1 MPAVAEADPFQ
12 DLGSPQDLIG
22 GEYGAPAMQRDAA
35 GNLSEVPK
43 AQLSTLPAPDA
54 GDLFSD
60 LVPKE
65 AAVSREDLGMFN
77 DLVPKPKT
85 ETEKAMADTPSFMD
99 YFKEAV
105 TEGVPGIPI
114 PGLKDVAK
122 GLNYGRNVAIEATSA
137 FSPELSARVFGQT
150 DASLRPEEK
159 AGPLI
164 SPAAAQEIIGQLPD
178 WAGGNT
184 PVGRGLAEGMAGALS
199 SFSNPAQLAQ
209 LPAFAIPGFA
219 ETYVLNVLSELPHQG
234 KTLWAA
240 IKLYGLNS
248 KEVGQMAAEYG
259 ITDFTAFLAAK
270 GTAAAK
276 YRATQK
282 EIDAAPARPASE
294 PEAAPVP
301 EARSAP
307 ETPPAAEP
315 APTTVAPEP
324 EPGNDWTRA
333 TEEPVVEPEQ
343 VSPEPGPTAPPEPIG
358 VEEAIAEI
366 QRRNLSPQA
375 QSVFDRAKD
384 AKDEFTGVDATDLP
398 LADRRALAEMGLS
411 FTENRENRAIATYP
425 ASRRAAD
432 LKKAV
437 LEKQQAR
444 LQPGEEQG
452 SLPTG
457 DTKTPEQLAAE
468 EAATNAEL
476 QTLQEKQDVRVGAAK
491 PLAAGEDV
499 RPEADMFQQEAQPDI
514 FDQPAAKAK
523 AQATEEARMKA
534 EEEQA
539 LLDEFQD
546 YQESGGTELM
556 TLVKQFGGMPAKGS
570 KFDIGELAAIREH
583 WPTSKTFSQN
593 KEGFRF
599 GDYFKKDAGDL
610 DSLTQ
615 FLRDRGID
623 VETPG
628 QAVDLI
634 NDRMRT
640 GKPLYGNEARGQEN
654 QGFHLRER
662 AGEAGYTD
670 LIPDVIDF
678 GRRIYGKGMDFVKW
692 SAEMV
697 RHLGEKVKEH
707 LKDVWEA
714 VRKATGDE
722 RGSIGGNI
730 GLNIKGKRNDLN
742 AATTNRSMKLQ
753 TSFADAERAQKEIN
767 KVASERRQNAM
778 SIFREANGDQ
788 TVLKDWQAKAKQKWF
803 KKAATDAL
811 SLKPAEIAMTQKV
824 GQTFE
829 ILEKRGNKYDVLS
842 GHKDNYVPHVW
853 DVSKKGTGFGSSKL
867 QDRFKYN
874 KARTFE
880 TFFDGDQAG
889 FKPKTLALG
898 KLLPA
903 YLHEMNTVI
912 ADRQFVQEAI
922 KGKSTEGTP
931 LVVPSGNAKQVEAT
945 EYVVSPV
952 KPFEKSVYDTDA
964 EAQAALAPGQIVT
977 PRRVGTTLVT
987 PRGFANVKDAA
998 GNPID
1003 QSSYKFVDQPALA
1016 NWRWL
1021 STDEKGN
1028 SVIFKGDLKVH
1039 PELAKRLNAM
1049 MGQSEIR
1056 RWYNEPS
1063 SGLSTVPRA
1072 IAKGLDTSQ
1081 SVMKRE
1087 MFGLLAP
1094 FHQVQ
1099 EGTHAIGHGVNPIGT
1114 KQGGIVQR
1122 VGNKLGLR
1130 ALVNP
1135 IANME
1140 NMAKPTAEHMDMMRH
1155 GLMLM
1160 PEKSSGSGYIEG
1172 VGGKNSFPSQIARKY
1187 GGAAGR
1193 LISDVIDGYQGYLFH
1208 QYIPSL
1214 KAKTW
1219 RHIQERNMKRFA
1231 KKIASGEVTEADVK
1245 FLTSEQTN
1253 AAYGHL
1259 NYALLDR
1266 NPTMQ
1271 HILQLGLL
1279 APDFLEA
1286 RSRFVGQALKPSKA
1300 GHEQFRAIALLAA
1313 VQAGTAFTLSALMGD
1328 EWDPKHPFEVT
1339 HKGRT
1344 YFLRSVPEDL
1354 FRLFFSGA
1362 DKRREFVS
1370 ARVNPAA
1377 QKAWQMV
1384 SGINY
1389 RGEKVGFWDTIGELL
1404 TNYIPITARSLPGVR
1419 ELTATSRNNPVSP
1432 LEQLAGS
1439 MGLKISRYSPITK
1452 VYQLAHDWEKSQ
1464 GIAADTGSYPVS
1476 KYQQLRY
1483 ALEDGN
1489 MEKAQAEYKKIRA
1502 TGVVPGKIASG
1513 FKESITHPFTSSKA
1527 TDEAFRKSLNAQGKN
1542 QFDQA
1547 MQRRQDILKRFSAL
1561 VYPQSLP

>member
-1 MPAVAEADPFQ
+1 MPAVAEDAFA
-12 DLGSPQDLIG
+12 DLGSSSDLIG

-65 AAVSREDLGMFN
+65 AALSHDDLGIFN

-85 ETEKAMADTPSFMD
+85 ETEKALADTPSFMD

-114 PGLKDVAK
+114 PGLKDTAK
-122 GLNYGRNVAIEATSA
+122 ALNYGRNVAIEATSA

-178 WAGGNT
+178 WAGGDT

-234 KTLWAA
+234 RTLWAA

-282 EIDAAPARPASE
+282 EINAAPARPASE
-294 PEAAPVP
+294 PEAAPAP
-301 EARSAP
+301 EARTTP
-307 ETPPAAEP
+307 EAPPAAEP
-315 APTTVAPEP
+315 TSATVAPEP
-324 EPGNDWTRA
+324 EPSNDWTRA
-333 TEEPVVEPEQ
+333 TEEPVAEPEQ
-343 VSPEPGPTAPPEPIG
+343 VSTELGPPAPAEPIG

-366 QRRNLSPQA
+366 QRRNAPGP
-375 QSVFDRAKD
+375 VPEPK
-384 AKDEFTGVDATDLP
+384 
-398 LADRRALAEMGLS
+398 
-411 FTENRENRAIATYP
+411 
-425 ASRRAAD
+425 
-432 LKKAV
+432 
-437 LEKQQAR
+437 

-457 DTKTPEQLAAE
+457 DTKTEEQLATE
-468 EAATNAEL
+468 EVATNAEL
-476 QTLQEKQDVRVGAAK
+476 QALQDKQDVRVGAAK

-523 AQATEEARMKA
+523 AQAAEETRMKA

-599 GDYFKKDAGDL
+599 GDYFKKDAQDL

-628 QAVDLI
+628 QAIDLI

-640 GKPLYGNEARGQEN
+640 GKPLYGNEAKGQEN
-654 QGFHLRER
+654 QGFHLRR
-662 AGEAGYTD
+662 AGEGGYTD

-678 GRRIYGKGMDFVKW
+678 GRRLYGRGVDFAKW
-692 SAEMV
+692 SAEMI

-707 LKDVWEA
+707 LRDVWEA

-742 AATTNRSMKLQ
+742 AATTNRSTKLQ
-753 TSFADAERAQKEIN
+753 TSFVDAERAQKEIN
-767 KVASERRQNAM
+767 NVANERRQNAM
-778 SIFREANGDQ
+778 SIFREANGDV

-811 SLKPAEIAMTQKV
+811 ALKPAEIAMTQKV
-824 GQTFE
+824 GQTFD

-853 DVSKKGTGFGSSKL
+853 DVSEKGTGFGSSKL

-912 ADRQFVQEAI
+912 ADRQFVQDVSSGVA
-922 KGKSTEGTP
+922 TDQRP
-931 LVVPSGNAKQVEAT
+931 LLIPRGNAKQVEAT

-952 KPFEKSVYDTDA
+952 KKFEKSVYDTAA

-977 PRRVGTTLVT
+977 PRRASTTFVN
-987 PRGFANVKDAA
+987 PRGFAKPKKGGAPIDTSDYRPADQPALSDWRWLDTDAA
-998 GNPID
+998 GNTTMLKSD
-1003 QSSYKFVDQPALA
+1003 LA
-1016 NWRWL
+1016 
-1021 STDEKGN
+1021 
-1028 SVIFKGDLKVH
+1028 VH

-1049 MGQSEIR
+1049 LGQSEIR

-1063 SGLSTVPRA
+1063 TGLSIVPRA
-1072 IAKGLDTSQ
+1072 IAKGLDTGQ

-1099 EGTHAIGHGVNPIGT
+1099 EGTHAIGHGVNPFFG
-1114 KQGGIVQR
+1114 
-1122 VGNKLGLR
+1122 
-1130 ALVNP
+1130 
-1135 IANME
+1135 ME
-1140 NMAKPTAEHMDMMRH
+1140 NMAKPSAEHMDMMRH

-1193 LISDVIDGYQGYLFH
+1193 LVSDVIDGYQGYLFH

-1370 ARVNPAA
+1370 ARVNPFG

-1476 KYQQLRY
+1476 IYQQLRY
-1483 ALEDGN
+1483 ALEDGD
-1489 MEKAQAEYKKIRA
+1489 MGKAQVEYTKIRA

-1513 FKESITHPFTSSKA
+1513 FKESVTHPFTSSKA

-1547 MQRRQDILKRFSAL
+1547 MQRRQDILKKFNAL